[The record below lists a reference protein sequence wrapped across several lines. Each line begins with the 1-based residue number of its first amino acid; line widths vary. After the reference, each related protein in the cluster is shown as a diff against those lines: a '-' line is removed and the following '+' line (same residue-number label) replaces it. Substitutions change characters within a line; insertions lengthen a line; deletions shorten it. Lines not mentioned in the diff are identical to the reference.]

1 MDLDRFRV
9 PPGTRV
15 RLAELDPS
23 DREGRD
29 AIGKDE
35 GQQQLAGLT
44 ARLAE
49 LQQVLYAEHRRSCL
63 VVFQALDAGGK
74 DGTVRA
80 VFHGVNP
87 QGLQVTSFKQPTE
100 RELDHDFLWRVHTH
114 APGRGELAVFNR
126 SHYEDV
132 LVVRVHE
139 LVPEPVWRERYDHIN
154 TFERLLADS
163 GTTIVKV
170 FLHISKDEQAK
181 RFQERLDEP
190 SKRWKFSR
198 GDLEERKLWDRYE
211 EAFEEV
217 FARTSTDVAPWY
229 VVPANHNW
237 YRNLIVAGVLVETL
251 DGLDL
256 RYPDP
261 PDLSDITRIV

>member
-15 RLAELDPS
+15 RLADLDPS
-23 DREGRD
+23 ERPARD
-29 AIGKDE
+29 AIGKDA
-35 GQQQLAGLT
+35 GRRQLVELT
-44 ARLAE
+44 ERLAE
-49 LQQVLYAEHRRSCL
+49 LQQVLYAEHQRSFL
-63 VVFQALDAGGK
+63 VVFQAMDAGGK
-74 DGTVRA
+74 DGTTRA

-87 QGLQVTSFKQPTE
+87 QGVQVTSFKQPTE
-100 RELDHDFLWRVHTH
+100 RELDHDFLWRIH
-114 APGRGELAVFNR
+114 AHVPGRGELAGFNR

-139 LVPEPVWRERYDHIN
+139 LVPEDVWRRRYDHIN
-154 TFERLLADS
+154 AFERLLTDS

-211 EAFEEV
+211 EAFEDV

-229 VVPANHNW
+229 IVPANHNW
-237 YRNLIVAGVLVETL
+237 YRNLIVAGVLVDTL
-251 DGLDL
+251 EGLRL

-261 PDLSDITRIV
+261 PALGDVGRIV